1 MKLGEI
7 AAISGLGLKGDGGV
21 AVNKVASIEEAS
33 DDEIACVKDSRA
45 AMLMERSGAGALI
58 VPENIEPDRPALV
71 AENPMYAMAVV
82 LEILN
87 PPKKYPPG
95 IHELAITGTGVS
107 IDQSAHIGPYVT
119 VGDRARIGKGA
130 VILSG
135 AKVGSDCV
143 VGNGSII
150 FENVVLYDRTR
161 VGSRCVI
168 HANSS
173 IGADGFGYVPLE
185 TGEFYKIPQ
194 VGYVDIG
201 DDVEIGANSTIDR
214 ATLGATRIGKGVKI
228 DDHVHVGH
236 NCVVGENCI
245 IAGCTGLAGSVVM
258 EPNVMVGGMV
268 AISDHVKIASG
279 AMIAG
284 MTGVHTSITEPGKYA
299 GSRVMK
305 IREFNRLVLS
315 GKRIDKLEK
324 KIREL
329 GKKNTSE
336 TKKD

>member
-7 AAISGLGLKGDGGV
+7 AAISGFALKGDGGV
-21 AVNKVASIEEAS
+21 AVKRVASVDKAS

-45 AMLMERSGAGALI
+45 AKSMERSGAGAFI
-58 VPENIEPDRPALV
+58 IPNDIEPDRPALV
-71 AENPMYAMAVV
+71 AENPMYAMSVV

-95 IHELAITGTGVS
+95 IHETAITGTDVS
-107 IDQSAHIGPYVT
+107 IDRGAHVGPYVT
-119 VGDRARIGKGA
+119 IGDRARVGEGA
-130 VILSG
+130 TILSG
-135 AKVGSDCV
+135 ARIGSGCV
-143 VGNGSII
+143 VGDGSII

-168 HANSS
+168 HANSA

-185 TGEFYKIPQ
+185 TGEFHKIPQ

-201 DDVEIGANSTIDR
+201 DDVEVGANSTIDR
-214 ATLGATRIGKGVKI
+214 GTLGATRIGRGVKI

-236 NCVVGENCI
+236 NCDVGENCV
-245 IAGCTGLAGSVVM
+245 IAGCAGLAGSVVL

-268 AISDHVKIASG
+268 AITDHVKIVSG

-284 MTGVHTSITEPGKYA
+284 MTGVHASITEPGKYA

-329 GKKNTSE
+329 GKKHRE
-336 TKKD
+336 TKKDQ